1 MASPLERSMTTLARV
16 ILPSVD
22 IVRFLAEHF
31 PFDALEPGRLQ
42 HIAGRAQIEF
52 YPEGSTI
59 LRGSDELGRTLYV
72 VRVGAVEVVGDGR
85 VLDLLLEGDVFG
97 AMGSA
102 NPAGSITVMR
112 AHEDTLCYLIDRDAL
127 EEALGSLPRGSALF
141 RATSARED
149 RPGEEPIEPGR
160 WIRVTPVGSLVRRP
174 PIACEGHTTVADASR
189 LMASE
194 RVSSVLVPARGD
206 WGILTDR
213 DLRTRVLAA
222 GRSAE
227 TPIAEVMTF
236 PVTAVPNEMAAEE
249 VLLLMLEQ
257 GFHHAP
263 VLDSAGE
270 LRGMVTDTDLL
281 ALERSSPFAL
291 KSAIERARDGDE
303 VVQIAAQLPQ
313 MVVALVD
320 ARMDP
325 VSVGR
330 IVGVTI
336 DAVTRRLLDLAIFLM
351 GEPPVPWAW
360 LAFGSQARHEQALHT
375 DQDHGL
381 AFDAGDADDAE
392 IQSYF
397 ADLARRV
404 TDGLESAGIPR
415 CKGGVMAENPAVRR
429 SIEGWRAAFRTW
441 MSDPAR
447 QGSVFTSI
455 TFDYRR
461 VAGPLEIEEVLDAA
475 VATAPQFPSF
485 IRHLAFRALDER
497 PPTGFFRH
505 WVVEAKGEHAGQLD
519 VKHRGILLV
528 GNLAR
533 LYAVQLGRTEKH
545 TLSRIEIASAAGLIT
560 EEEGEGL
567 QEAFRLLW
575 QIRLEHQARCARDG
589 IDPDDHVDPKTLGPI
604 TRRGLREAFAIIAR
618 QQQTVALEFGIR

>member
-1 MASPLERSMTTLARV
+1 
-16 ILPSVD
+16 VD
-22 IVRFLAEHF
+22 IVRFLAEHS
-31 PFDALEPGRLQ
+31 PFDALEPGGLERV
-42 HIAGRAQIEF
+42 AGHAQIEF
-52 YPEGSTI
+52 YPVGSTI
-59 LRGSDELGRTLYV
+59 LSGGESDRTLYV
-72 VRVGAVEVVGDGR
+72 VRLGAVEVVEDGR

-97 AMGSA
+97 AMGSSIL
-102 NPAGSITVMR
+102 PGSTTVMR
-112 AHEDTLCYLIDRDAL
+112 AHEDTLCYLIDRDAV

-141 RATSARED
+141 RATSAHED
-149 RPGEEPIEPGR
+149 RTEEGPAEPGR

-174 PIACEGHTTVADASR
+174 PIACDEDTTVADASR

-194 RVSSVLVPARGD
+194 RVSSVLVPVRGA

-213 DLRTRVLAA
+213 DLRTRVLAV

-227 TPIAEVMTF
+227 TPISEVMTF

-249 VLLLMLEQ
+249 VLLLMLEH

-281 ALERSSPFAL
+281 ALERASPFAL
-291 KSAIERARDGDE
+291 KSAIERAHDGDE
-303 VVQIAAQLPQ
+303 VVRIAAQLPQ

-336 DAVTRRLLDLAIFLM
+336 DAVTRRLLELAISLM

-360 LAFGSQARHEQALHT
+360 LAFGSQARHEQALGT

-381 AFDAGDADDAE
+381 AFDADDADDAD

-429 SIEGWRAAFRTW
+429 SVDGWEAAFRTW

-461 VAGPLEIEEVLDAA
+461 VAGPLEIEEVLDSVVAA
-475 VATAPQFPSF
+475 APKFPGF

-519 VKHRGILLV
+519 IKHRGILLV

-533 LYAVQLGRTEKH
+533 LYAVQLGRTEKR
-545 TLSRIEIASAAGLIT
+545 TLSRIEIAAAADLISDEEGAGLK
-560 EEEGEGL
+560 
-567 QEAFRLLW
+567 EAFRLLW
-575 QIRLEHQARCARDG
+575 QIRLEHQARCAQDG
-589 IDPDDHVDPKTLGPI
+589 VDPDNYVDPKTLGPI
-604 TRRGLREAFAIIAR
+604 ARRGLREAFTIIAR
-618 QQQTVALEFGIR
+618 QQQAVALEFDIR

>member
-1 MASPLERSMTTLARV
+1 MMGDPARV

-22 IVRFLAEHF
+22 IVRFLAQHS
-31 PFDALEPGRLQ
+31 PFDALEPDRLQ
-42 HIAGRAQIEF
+42 QVADRAQIEF
-52 YPEGSTI
+52 YPMGATI
-59 LRGSDELGRTLYV
+59 LRGGESDRTLYV
-72 VRVGAVEVVGDGR
+72 VRVGAVEVVEDGR

-97 AMGSA
+97 AMGSSGLL
-102 NPAGSITVMR
+102 GSTTVMR
-112 AHEDTLCYLIDRDAL
+112 AHEDTLCYMVDRDEV
-127 EEALGSLPRGSALF
+127 EEALGPPPRGASLV
-141 RATSARED
+141 RATSGRD
-149 RPGEEPIEPGR
+149 DGPGKGPVEAGR
-160 WIRVTPVGSLVRRP
+160 WIRVTPVGSMVRRP
-174 PIACEGHTTVADASR
+174 PIACDGHTTVADASR

-194 RVSSVLVPARGD
+194 RVSSLLVPTRGG

-222 GRSAE
+222 GRTAE

-249 VLLLMLEQ
+249 VLLLMLEH

-270 LRGMVTDTDLL
+270 IRGMVTDTDLL
-281 ALERSSPFAL
+281 ALERASPFAL
-291 KSAIERARDGDE
+291 KSAIERARDDDE
-303 VVQIAAQLPQ
+303 VVRIAARLPQ
-313 MVVALVD
+313 MVMALVD

-336 DAVTRRLLDLAIFLM
+336 DAVTRRLLDLAILLM

-360 LAFGSQARHEQALHT
+360 LAFGSQARHEQALRT

-381 AFDAGDADDAE
+381 AFDTGDADDSE
-392 IQSYF
+392 VQSYF
-397 ADLARRV
+397 TDLARRV

-415 CKGGVMAENPAVRR
+415 CKGGVMAENPALRR

-475 VATAPQFPSF
+475 IATSSQFPSF
-485 IRHLAFRALDER
+485 IRHLAFRTLDER

-505 WVVEAKGEHAGQLD
+505 WVVDAKGEHAGQLD
-519 VKHRGILLV
+519 VKHRGVMLV

-589 IDPDDHVDPKTLGPI
+589 IDPDDYVDPKTLGSI
-604 TRRGLREAFAIIAR
+604 TRRGLREAFAILAR
-618 QQQTVALEFGIR
+618 QQQTVALQFGIHR

>member
-1 MASPLERSMTTLARV
+1 
-16 ILPSVD
+16 VD
-22 IVRFLAEHF
+22 IVRFLAEHS
-31 PFDALEPGRLQ
+31 PFDALEPGRLERV
-42 HIAGRAQIEF
+42 AGHAQIEF
-52 YPEGSTI
+52 YPVGSTI
-59 LRGSDELGRTLYV
+59 LSGGESDRTLYV
-72 VRVGAVEVVGDGR
+72 VRLGAVEVVEDGR

-97 AMGSA
+97 AMGSSIL
-102 NPAGSITVMR
+102 PGSTTVMR
-112 AHEDTLCYLIDRDAL
+112 AHEDTLCYLIDRDAV
-127 EEALGSLPRGSALF
+127 EEALGSPPRGSALF
-141 RATSARED
+141 RATSAHED
-149 RPGEEPIEPGR
+149 RTEEGPAEPGR

-174 PIACEGHTTVADASR
+174 PIACDEDTTVADASR

-194 RVSSVLVPARGD
+194 RVSSVLVPVRGA

-213 DLRTRVLAA
+213 DLRTRVLAV

-227 TPIAEVMTF
+227 TPISEVMTF

-249 VLLLMLEQ
+249 VLLLMLEH

-281 ALERSSPFAL
+281 ALERASPFAL
-291 KSAIERARDGDE
+291 KSAIERAHDGDE
-303 VVQIAAQLPQ
+303 VVRIAAQLPQ

-336 DAVTRRLLDLAIFLM
+336 DAVTRRLLELAISLM

-360 LAFGSQARHEQALHT
+360 LAFGSQARHEQALGT

-381 AFDAGDADDAE
+381 AFDADDADDAD

-429 SIEGWRAAFRTW
+429 SVDGWEAAFRTW

-461 VAGPLEIEEVLDAA
+461 VAGPLEIEEVLDSVVAA
-475 VATAPQFPSF
+475 APKFPGF

-497 PPTGFFRH
+497 PAYWILPPLGGRSQGRACGPARH
-505 WVVEAKGEHAGQLD
+505 EAQGHPARRQSGPPLRRATRADREAHTVTD
-519 VKHRGILLV
+519 RDRCCRGSDQ
-528 GNLAR
+528 R
-533 LYAVQLGRTEKH
+533 
-545 TLSRIEIASAAGLIT
+545 
-560 EEEGEGL
+560 
-567 QEAFRLLW
+567 
-575 QIRLEHQARCARDG
+575 
-589 IDPDDHVDPKTLGPI
+589 
-604 TRRGLREAFAIIAR
+604 RRGRGAEGGLPAAVADPTRTPGPMCPRRGRSRQLR
-618 QQQTVALEFGIR
+618 